1 MGQMKHCRVSVFLN
15 NTLCRNLT
23 FDTFPAVLV
32 TPLAQPRSVLE
43 VGKLGILESPSL
55 WETSPGGSA
64 VAAERQILT
73 APRTFVKSRLCAH
86 SIARLSG
93 FTKQSGTLSSRG
105 RDGGRGAGGG
115 GQGATREENASSLQ
129 WRRD

>member
-1 MGQMKHCRVSVFLN
+1 MKHCRVSVFLN

-55 WETSPGGSA
+55 WETSPGGKRCCCR
-64 VAAERQILT
+64 AADSDCSQNFR
-73 APRTFVKSRLCAH
+73 
-86 SIARLSG
+86 
-93 FTKQSGTLSSRG
+93 
-105 RDGGRGAGGG
+105 
-115 GQGATREENASSLQ
+115 
-129 WRRD
+129 